1 MNNNYKI
8 STICFG
14 NKYIP
19 IIEKWKEKIIKKCN
33 IEADILIIDNLN
45 LKKIIM
51 DLNLN
56 ILNFNNY
63 AWWDIIRL
71 KKNLKFIE
79 IYNKPIVHIDM
90 DIIIEKDIKDII
102 DLPYDIIISKE
113 IGEDNAYP
121 KEYSNKLGFG
131 ICSGFYCLK
140 TKSKKFMNNILKNM
154 EESNI
159 YSDQYNIMKYLVDNN
174 DKEIIYEK
182 KLLDNKEYTNTI
194 IKIDNIKICVLDFNI
209 IIRDPII
216 NNGQYANHINIDN
229 VGGTNNFLK
238 YFNEDLED
246 LPLTCRCGKKYLN
259 DYNICTHI
267 KQRKNVI

>member
-1 MNNNYKI
+1 MNNNYLI

-19 IIEKWKEKIIKKCN
+19 IIEKWEERIIKKCN
-33 IEADILIIDNLN
+33 IEADILIIDNLI
-45 LKKIIM
+45 LKTIISE
-51 DLNLN
+51 LN
-56 ILNFNNY
+56 INVLNFNNY

-71 KKNLKFIE
+71 KKNLKLIE
-79 IYNKPIVHIDM
+79 IYNKPIVHIDI

-102 DLPYDIIISKE
+102 NLSYDVIISKE

-121 KEYSNKLGFG
+121 QEYSKKLGFG

-140 TKSKKFMNNILKNM
+140 PPSKDFMNNILKNM
-154 EESNI
+154 EETNNN
-159 YSDQYNIMKYLVDNN
+159 SDQYNIMKYLAENN

-182 KLLDNKEYTNTI
+182 KTLDNKEYTNI
-194 IKIDNIKICVLDFNI
+194 IINIDNIKICVLDFNI

-216 NNGQYANHINIDN
+216 NNGQYGNHINIDN

-238 YFNEDLED
+238 YFNEDLEN
-246 LPLTCRCGKKYLN
+246 LPLTCRCGKTYLN
-259 DYNICTHI
+259 DYNICSHI
-267 KQRKNVI
+267 KDRKM